1 MIDMP
6 RWRFM
11 YPVVVLRWNEFH
23 FALLY
28 YAIGI
33 EHLNGID
40 ATGSDLGIW
49 SSLFF

>member
-6 RWRFM
+6 MAFHV
-11 YPVVVLRWNEFH
+11 YPVVLRWNEFH
-23 FALLY
+23 FALL

-40 ATGSDLGIW
+40 ATGSDLGKFGQAY
-49 SSLFF
+49 FF